1 VRGAVSNDR
10 PYRDSQ
16 RLSLELSLPVGQQP
30 GCRDP
35 LKRGRI
41 GALTQVSYSP
51 KPLEAALEALP
62 VANAAHILCDSLTPS
77 PLVNCRGSR
86 TATQAANAL
95 RRGLADRRGDR
106 SRAGGHGTAPWGI
119 DKQGG
124 SGAIPERDRGTAT
137 TVTDSSSRRRRLLT
151 PIGQNGLG
159 YTHLQEKPI
168 RSAAKEGCRAWL
180 GRPRNAI

>member
-1 VRGAVSNDR
+1 MRGAVSNDR

-95 RRGLADRRGDR
+95 RRGLADRRAATDQGLADMGPRRGASINKVVQELSR
-106 SRAGGHGTAPWGI
+106 SGIVGLRQRLPTLHRAAGG
-119 DKQGG
+119 
-124 SGAIPERDRGTAT
+124 S
-137 TVTDSSSRRRRLLT
+137 
-151 PIGQNGLG
+151 
-159 YTHLQEKPI
+159 
-168 RSAAKEGCRAWL
+168 
-180 GRPRNAI
+180 